1 MALKDALS
9 DIKTGSAL
17 SDSTKKMSQAT
28 RVFSKDADEA
38 AGKVE
43 ELRKK
48 EAELGKQL
56 AKAQTVVDKHSTAL
70 EAARVAYADLGD
82 ETSRLNLERAHADY
96 NKAADG
102 ANKLTRKL
110 HETRREVKA
119 LDDAS
124 SMAAKNP
131 NGLQQLLSDKRFTK
145 MLSGLAIE
153 GSAILG
159 TSAFGT
165 EGGTLLSS
173 TVEGA
178 ISGAAIGAAIPVI
191 GPAAGALIGGGIG
204 AIKGGL
210 KVYEKKDEA
219 FKGYVQEQTEGV
231 LAQRSSDIQT
241 GSIIAANREQE
252 EFALNNIFGSEQ
264 LTNRYLEQVKAMEA
278 GTNFSYDDI
287 LGYSQHLVQPFG
299 MEKSLDIVA
308 ALSDTSAA
316 LDLNDS
322 DVEALAKGFSD
333 IQATGRVTQEQL
345 NAFAERGVDVYAAL
359 SKWGDATTVNS
370 KVAGGEIESG
380 EAVEAIL
387 NYLQTEFN
395 GMSAAWAKTHL
406 GQVNKLENIQDNM
419 NEAYGIGYN
428 QEKDKGLE
436 EQQEWLSGD
445 SGKKLM
451 EAYEAMG
458 AWQADLENKKD
469 EYIRNAL
476 DAAMES
482 EEYQAAQA
490 EGDAAEMGRIIATAQ
505 VKGNSDYL
513 ANEGKDQELASQIAL
528 AEAIRTDPATMAAY
542 EQAGYAMGI
551 QFSKGMEVAVLEN
564 TDTLFYEVDPML
576 GYTINED
583 GSITSMW
590 DPPTITTSDEGEW
603 NADHSVWI
611 REIKNPDGRPT
622 AIGLDRVPYDGY
634 AALLHEGER
643 VLTAREVREAD
654 RGGGGGKSFVIHVT
668 GNTFQTGQGG
678 GVGDIAHQLAD
689 QILLELD
696 KGVL

>member
-28 RVFSKDADEA
+28 RVFNKDADEA

-56 AKAQTVVDKHSTAL
+56 AKAQTEVDKHSTAL
-70 EAARVAYADLGD
+70 EAARAAYADLGD
-82 ETSRLNLERAHADY
+82 ETSRLNLERAHAGY
-96 NKAADG
+96 NRAADG
-102 ANKLTRKL
+102 VNKFKREL
-110 HETRREVKA
+110 HETRREIKA

-124 SMAAKNP
+124 STAVKNP

-159 TSAFGT
+159 TSAFGS
-165 EGGTLLSS
+165 EGGTMLSS

-191 GPAAGALIGGGIG
+191 GSAAGALIGGGIG

-241 GSIIAANREQE
+241 GSVIAANREQE
-252 EFALNNIFGSEQ
+252 EFALQNKLFGWKW
-264 LTNRYLEQVKAMEA
+264 LTNKYLKEVKAMEG
-278 GTNFSYDDI
+278 GTHFSRDDI
-287 LGYSQHLVQPFG
+287 LGYSQYLVQPFG

-316 LDLNDS
+316 LSLSDS
-322 DVEALAKGFSD
+322 DVETLVKAFSD
-333 IQATGRVTQEQL
+333 IQATGRLTQEQV
-345 NAFAERGVDVYAAL
+345 NTFAERGVDVYAAL
-359 SKWGDATTVNS
+359 SKWGDATSVND
-370 KVAGGEIESG
+370 KVAGGEIGSG

-387 NYLQTEFN
+387 NYLQTRFL
-395 GMSAAWAKTHL
+395 GMSEAWGKTHL

-428 QEKDKGLE
+428 KEKDKGLQ
-436 EQQEWLSGD
+436 EQQEWLSGE
-445 SGKKLM
+445 SGQALM

-469 EYIRNAL
+469 EYIRNAV
-476 DAAMES
+476 DAAMAS
-482 EEYQAAQA
+482 EEYKAAQ
-490 EGDAAEMGRIIATAQ
+490 EEEDAAEMGRIIAAARVQ
-505 VKGNSDYL
+505 GNSEYL
-513 ANEGKDQELASQIAL
+513 ANEGKDQELADQIAL
-528 AEAIRTDPATMAAY
+528 AEAIRTDPATMEAY
-542 EQAGYAMGI
+542 QAAGYAMGI
-551 QFSKGMEVAVLEN
+551 EFSKGMANAIASQGPAPGEPIFDGEIDASQLW
-564 TDTLFYEVDPML
+564 
-576 GYTINED
+576 GYQINED
-583 GSITSMW
+583 GIAIDMY
-590 DPPTITTSDEGEW
+590 DPLSYNPQVNGKELAEGKRRTP
-603 NADHSVWI
+603 A
-611 REIKNPDGRPT
+611 

-654 RGGGGGKSFVIHVT
+654 RGGGGKSFVIHVT

>member
-1 MALKDALS
+1 MPSEKLF
-9 DIKTGSAL
+9 DIKTGNTL
-17 SDSTKKMSQAT
+17 SDSTKKLSRVT
-28 RVFSKDADEA
+28 NVFSKDADEA
-38 AGKVE
+38 AKKTG

-48 EAELGKQL
+48 EAELDKQL
-56 AKAQTVVDKHSTAL
+56 ARTQTVMDKGTTAL
-70 EAARVAYADLGD
+70 KATGKACAELNNEAN
-82 ETSRLNLERAHADY
+82 SSNLERTYAGY
-96 NKAADG
+96 NKATDG

-110 HETRREVKA
+110 RETTKEVKA
-119 LDDAS
+119 LDDAGS
-124 SMAAKNP
+124 AAAKNP
-131 NGLQQLLSDKRFTK
+131 NGLQKLLADKRFTK
-145 MLSGLAIE
+145 MLSDLAIE

-241 GSIIAANREQE
+241 GSMIAANREQE
-252 EFALNNIFGSEQ
+252 EFALNNVFGLKW
-264 LTNRYLEQVKAMEA
+264 LTNKYLKKVKAMEA

-287 LGYSQHLVQPFG
+287 LGYSQYLVQPFG
-299 MEKSLDIVA
+299 MDRSLDIVT

-316 LDLNDS
+316 LGLNDS
-322 DVEALAKGFSD
+322 DVETLVKGFSD
-333 IQATGRVTQEQL
+333 IQASGRLTQEQV
-345 NAFAERGVDVYAAL
+345 NTFAERGVDVYAAL

-387 NYLQTEFN
+387 SYLQTEFK
-395 GMSAAWAKTHL
+395 GMSEAWAKTHL

-428 QEKDKGLE
+428 KEKDKGLE
-436 EQQEWLSGD
+436 EQQEWLSGE

-458 AWQADLENKKD
+458 AWQADLENTKD

-513 ANEGKDQELASQIAL
+513 ANEGKDIELASQIAL
-528 AEAIRTDPATMAAY
+528 AEAIRNDPATMAAY
-542 EQAGYAMGI
+542 QQAGYAMGI
-551 QFSKGMEVAVLEN
+551 EFSKGMAVAIAAQGPAPGEPIFDGEIDASQLW
-564 TDTLFYEVDPML
+564 
-576 GYTINED
+576 GYQINED
-583 GSITSMW
+583 G
-590 DPPTITTSDEGEW
+590 TITDMYDPLSY
-603 NADHSVWI
+603 
-611 REIKNPDGRPT
+611 NPQVNGKALATGAQEKPF

-654 RGGGGGKSFVIHVT
+654 RGGGGKSFVIHVT
-668 GNTFQTGQGG
+668 GNTFQAGQDG
-678 GVGDIAHQLAD
+678 GVGNIAHQLAE